1 MINFKLRLKN
11 KTTLVALI
19 SAVFLMLQQFGLH
32 IPTNIQEGL
41 NTFVGI
47 LVILGIVTDP
57 TTKGIADS
65 ERALSYEQ
73 PLDEKEGK

>member
-1 MINFKLRLKN
+1 MINLKLRLQN
-11 KTTLVALI
+11 KATLVALI
-19 SAVFLMLQQFGLH
+19 SAAFLMLQQLGLH
-32 IPTNIQEGL
+32 IPSNIQEGV

-57 TTKGIADS
+57 TTKGIGDS